1 MRIET
6 VCTLAKGVSAKR
18 EKREDKVSGE
28 KTEPVVCHLKF
39 NEAMVA
45 REVVE
50 YIVNAPVATV
60 LWNHEGMAIAPLA
73 LRWEGRHWFV
83 SGAITGAGDQRIKFK
98 DATLKNIELGLGTMC
113 AELSA
118 EIVWDSAGDE
128 LEDLAPLLGQT
139 CRMAIVLHG
148 GPQRDMFAD
157 VPTIDSVTITNS
169 KGDVIANR
177 EYHA

>member
-1 MRIET
+1 MKIET

-39 NEAMVA
+39 NEAMVS
-45 REVVE
+45 RDVVDF
-50 YIVNAPVATV
+50 VCGAPVSLA
-60 LWNHEGMAIAPLA
+60 LWNGEGMAIAPLC
-73 LRWEGRHWFV
+73 LRWEGRNWFV

-98 DATLKNIELGLGTMC
+98 DATLKNIELGLGQMC
-113 AELSA
+113 AELTA

-139 CRMAIVLHG
+139 CRMAIVLHD
-148 GPQRDMFAD
+148 GPQRDLFA
-157 VPTIDSVTITNS
+157 VER
-169 KGDVIANR
+169 A
-177 EYHA
+177 A